1 MKTLKIVLFFLFLI
15 MFTFRIFCQE
25 NAVVLQRTPEQE
37 ADKQTEKLQQ
47 ELNLSSEQARQVYE
61 INLRYAR
68 ERRISNKRSEALER
82 TRNKNIEIQR
92 ILSPDQND
100 RLQSKRYE
108 RTSIEQTLNKNMP
121 VNLSGFRSPTQYRT
135 RSMDYNQRNNG
146 RPVSPNFQYRNQS
159 VRRSYTPSSRSMQNQ
174 NSQGSV
180 RSTGPTRGGYI
191 TPSSS
196 NNSSLRTSPS
206 TSRRGSDTPVS
217 TNRR

>member
-15 MFTFRIFCQE
+15 MFTFRISCQE

-82 TRNKNIEIQR
+82 TKNKNIEIQR

-108 RTSIEQTLNKNMP
+108 RTSIEQTLNKNVP
-121 VNLSGFRSPTQYRT
+121 ANSSGFRSSTQYR
-135 RSMDYNQRNNG
+135 SKSIDYNQRNNS
-146 RPVSPNFQYRNQS
+146 RPVNPNFQYRNQS
-159 VRRSYTPSSRSMQNQ
+159 VRRSYTPNSRPMQNQ
-174 NSQGSV
+174 NSQGSM
-180 RSTGPTRGGYI
+180 RSTGPTRGGYVA
-191 TPSSS
+191 PSSL
-196 NNSSLRTSPS
+196 NNSSSRTSPS
-206 TSRRGSDTPVS
+206 TSTRGSDTPVS